1 MMKKL
6 IFILLSLP
14 SLCFSQPD
22 KYLHVGYGSIIGS
35 SSYFMSNSVKDV
47 SNTGA
52 IIISASAVTFA
63 AAGKEMIDGK
73 ADVKDFFATEIGG
86 AIGITATYF
95 ATKHYFKRHSFFF
108 DTRTISDKRV
118 TILGYRYTF

>member
-1 MMKKL
+1 MKALL
-6 IFILLSLP
+6 IILLFLP
-14 SLCFSQPD
+14 SLCLGQAD

-35 SSYFMSNSVKDV
+35 STYFMSNSIKDV

-73 ADVKDFFATEIGG
+73 ADVKDFVATEIGG
-86 AIGITATYF
+86 VIGITATHF
-95 ATKHYFKRHSFFF
+95 VTKKYFKRHSFFF
-108 DTRTISDKRV
+108 DTRTISGKRYNY
-118 TILGYRYTF
+118 IGIIKRF